1 MINIRSAIRYA
12 TFILNFNKTFGTN
25 KMIFKDIAQSSYYKP
40 IMKVQDFLNQQNII
54 YETG

>member
-1 MINIRSAIRYA
+1 MINIRSAVRYA

-40 IMKVQDFLNQQNII
+40 IMKVQDFLNQQNIR